1 MPAFY
6 QIGPVQNNA
15 WHARPYAER
24 ERIFHT
30 KRRSGKILPRGL
42 SALKVSGKYC
52 LQRPPGGA
60 QECVRHFGP
69 PRDGRAIGGWQ
80 GSSAHLRARSRY
92 KRLLRPSPNLSPA

>member
-30 KRRSGKILPRGL
+30 KRRSGKILPRVI
-42 SALKVSGKYC
+42 SALKAPRKYC
-52 LQRPPGGA
+52 PRRLPGGA
-60 QECVRHFGP
+60 QECTSRFDLRLEGVIEEMTDTTMLGASR
-69 PRDGRAIGGWQ
+69 PR
-80 GSSAHLRARSRY
+80 ST
-92 KRLLRPSPNLSPA
+92 RPSPNLSPA